1 MKNHIVPFYWGVDSL
16 EFVNFYRYTSFVVDS
31 FIELR
36 SQDYTNNTY
45 PRTSDWCFDFKAKV
59 IDSFI
64 DMGEYGI
71 RNNQWDNKI
80 VIECK
85 TSQGNTIFVG
95 FYDGNMAIGLGVRS
109 DDWIKP
115 YPFVKK

>member
-71 RNNQWDNKI
+71 
-80 VIECK
+80 E
-85 TSQGNTIFVG
+85 TING
-95 FYDGNMAIGLGVRS
+95 I
-109 DDWIKP
+109 IKSLLN
-115 YPFVKK
+115 VKLAKGIQSL